1 MSNVGKTTLE
11 DWNKLAIFISLRQ
24 TYIMNLDKTEWMLD
38 LKLFY
43 LYGFKEK
50 SSSKIIN
57 LRFVSKTID

>member
-50 SSSKIIN
+50 SSSKIIK
-57 LRFVSKTID
+57 LRFVSKTIS

>member
-24 TYIMNLDKTEWMLD
+24 TYIMNLNKTEWMLD

>member
-11 DWNKLAIFISLRQ
+11 DWNKLAIFIRLRQ
-24 TYIMNLDKTEWMLD
+24 IYIVNLDKTDWMLE

-43 LYGFKEK
+43 PYGFKGK